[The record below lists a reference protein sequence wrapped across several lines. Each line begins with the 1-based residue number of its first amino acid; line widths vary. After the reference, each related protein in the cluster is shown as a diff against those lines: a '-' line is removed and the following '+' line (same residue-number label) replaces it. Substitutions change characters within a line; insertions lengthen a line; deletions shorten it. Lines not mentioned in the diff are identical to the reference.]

1 MHKKGHTVKLLCKI
15 AGISRATFYYQ
26 KDNTR
31 KTDKDLETLEMIKK
45 LPEKQLRYAGAKA
58 KAHYLKLLFGVK
70 MNHKRILRVSNLY
83 GIHVENRV
91 RRFPTGYYQTLK
103 ENETNLPKNI
113 LNREFSADKP
123 LQKLVTDISYFK
135 IRNGWLYLSAVMD
148 LFNNEILA
156 FRMSD
161 HADTELAVNTINSLC
176 SKYNI
181 SNALIHS
188 DQGNTYKASE
198 YRKLLKEK
206 GFIQSMSRVGN
217 CWDNACMEHFFGTL
231 KAESGYYDVN
241 KHGLLSYQM
250 MEELI
255 TDFIQFYNKDR
266 IQKKLG
272 WKSPKT
278 FSLKCA

>member
-1 MHKKGHTVKLLCKI
+1 MHKRGHGIKLLCKI

-31 KTDKDLETLEMIKK
+31 KSDKDLETLEMIKK

-58 KAHYLKLLFGVK
+58 KSHYLKLQFGVK
-70 MNHKRILRVSNLY
+70 MNHKRILRVSNIY

-91 RRFPTGYYQTLK
+91 RRFPKGYYQTLR
-103 ENETNLPKNI
+103 ENEANLPKNI
-113 LNREFSADKP
+113 LNRDFSADKP

-135 IRNGWLYLSAVMD
+135 IKSGWLYLSAVMD
-148 LFNNEILA
+148 LFNNEIVT
-156 FRMSD
+156 FRMSR
-161 HADTELAVNTINSLC
+161 HADSNLAVDTINSLC
-176 SKYNI
+176 DRYNI
-181 SNALIHS
+181 SNTLIHS
-188 DQGNTYKASE
+188 DQGSTYKASE

-206 GFIQSMSRVGN
+206 GFIQSMSRTGN

-241 KHGLLSYQM
+241 RHGLLSYQM

-272 WKSPKT
+272 WKSPMT

>member
-1 MHKKGHTVKLLCKI
+1 
-15 AGISRATFYYQ
+15 
-26 KDNTR
+26 
-31 KTDKDLETLEMIKK
+31 MIKK

-58 KAHYLKLLFGVK
+58 KAHYLKLQFGVK

-91 RRFPTGYYQTLK
+91 KRFPKGYYQTLK
-103 ENETNLPKNI
+103 ENEANLPKNI
-113 LNREFSADKP
+113 LNRDFSADKP

-135 IRNGWLYLSAVMD
+135 IKNGWLYLSAVMD
-148 LFNNEILA
+148 LFNNEILT
-156 FRMSD
+156 FRMSR
-161 HADTELAVNTINSLC
+161 HADSNLAVDTINSLC
-176 SKYNI
+176 DRYDI

-241 KHGLLSYQM
+241 RHGLLSYQM

-272 WKSPKT
+272 WKSPMT

>member
-1 MHKKGHTVKLLCKI
+1 MHKKGYKISILCKI

-31 KTDKDLETLEMIKK
+31 KTDKDLITLEIIKM
-45 LPEKQLRYAGAKA
+45 LPEKQLRYAGAKV
-58 KAHYLKLLFGVK
+58 KAHYLRLMFGIK

-91 RRFPTGYYQTLK
+91 RRFPKGYYQTLK
-103 ENETNLPKNI
+103 ENEANLPKNI
-113 LNREFSADKP
+113 LNRDFSADKP

-135 IRNGWLYLSAVMD
+135 IKNGWLFLSAVMD
-148 LFNNEILA
+148 LFNNEILT
-156 FRMSD
+156 FRMSN
-161 HADTELAVNTINSLC
+161 HADTELAVDTINSLC
-176 SKYNI
+176 DKYNI
-181 SNALIHS
+181 SNTLIHS

-198 YRKLLKEK
+198 YRKLLEEK

-231 KAESGYYDVN
+231 KAESGYYNVSR
-241 KHGLLSYQM
+241 HGLLSYQM

>member
-1 MHKKGHTVKLLCKI
+1 M
-15 AGISRATFYYQ
+15 
-26 KDNTR
+26 
-31 KTDKDLETLEMIKK
+31 
-45 LPEKQLRYAGAKA
+45 LPEKQLRYAGAKV
-58 KAHYLKLLFGVK
+58 KAHYLKHLFGIK

-91 RRFPTGYYQTLK
+91 RRFPKGYYQTLK
-103 ENETNLPKNI
+103 ENEANLPKNI
-113 LNREFSADKP
+113 LNRDFSTDKP

-135 IRNGWLYLSAVMD
+135 IKNGWLFFSAVMD

-156 FRMSD
+156 FRMSK
-161 HADTELAVNTINSLC
+161 HADTELVVDTINSLC
-176 SKYNI
+176 DKYNI
-181 SNALIHS
+181 SNTLIHS

-231 KAESGYYDVN
+231 KAESGYYNVSRN
-241 KHGLLSYQM
+241 GLLSYKM

-255 TDFIQFYNKDR
+255 TDFVQFYNKDR